1 MTYNYSEQGA
11 LEATIQNALSH
22 FTAMKHTFPTVVDLM
37 LTLYSYPY
45 RRYYDNISKQYHTA
59 TIQDVLNPPTLAD
72 YINEMMILDYNH
84 IRSLVLSKELLI
96 LPSDYINRISPELF
110 EAPEPYDD
118 IDVTSDSQYS
128 VTSDDTTCSNYEH
141 IGDNRDHGCQPIDTN
156 LELLVNPDG
165 TVNVHI
171 DVISETSSQTS
182 TSSVRSHGS
191 IDVDMSDTETDVNI
205 PFEFAVT
212 PITNIE
218 QYESILFH
226 DFDQP
231 STDGYHSF
239 GPNGLNHVDNAN
251 TIEPNGID
259 VSTFDDC
266 TVANYEA
273 TTFFDDDEVIIEDDD
288 TADINIWDDL
298 DTPVEPFRP
307 TTPTEPKRTP
317 KKPPVVTTTAL
328 PRPGGITIGQQMT
341 SSVLPSTTKQS
352 QTTASTGY
360 NTANMCPRVDIPS
373 QHMQTIDTTRD
384 GYTITRVNTVTQP
397 FVQSFL

>member
-1 MTYNYSEQGA
+1 MAYNYSEQGA

-22 FTAMKHTFPTVVDLM
+22 FTTMKHTFPTVVDLM

-59 TIQDVLNPPTLAD
+59 TIQDVLNPPVLAD
-72 YINEMMILDYNH
+72 YINEMMVLDYNH
-84 IRSLVLSKELLI
+84 IRSLVLSKEILI

-128 VTSDDTTCSNYEH
+128 VTSDCSGGSNSEH
-141 IGDNRDHGCQPIDTN
+141 IGNNCEHSIDTN

-182 TSSVRSHGS
+182 TSSVKSHGS
-191 IDVDMSDTETDVNI
+191 IDTDMSDTETDVNV

-218 QYESILFH
+218 QYDSILFH

-231 STDGYHSF
+231 NTDAYHSF
-239 GPNGLNHVDNAN
+239 GDD
-251 TIEPNGID
+251 EPNDID

-266 TVANYEA
+266 TVSNYEA
-273 TTFFDDDEVIIEDDD
+273 TAFFDDDEVIIEDDD
-288 TADINIWDDL
+288 TSDINIWDDL

-317 KKPPVVTTTAL
+317 KKPPVVTTTL
-328 PRPGGITIGQQMT
+328 PRPGGITIGKQMT
-341 SSVLPSTTKQS
+341 PSVIPSELSSTTKQS
-352 QTTASTGY
+352 QTTAFTGY
-360 NTANMCPRVDIPS
+360 NTANMCPRVDIPI
-373 QHMQTIDTTRD
+373 QHMQTVDTTRD
-384 GYTITRVNTVTQP
+384 GYTITRVNTVSQP